1 MWYSM
6 SDRAKAVAM
15 EKVQKS
21 FEGLAALHEC
31 SWHLDAGG
39 MLCIAGSDGAGKST
53 LLRLA
58 AGLLQ
63 PDEGIITVNGQDV
76 KKSRQQVG
84 YMAQAFSWYTG
95 LSIEENLKFA
105 CNLYGMEEKYAA
117 EYRDEILQ
125 FVGLYRFKDRLA
137 GRLSGGM
144 KQKMALAAAII
155 HSPAVLLLDEPSTG
169 VDPVSRQELWE
180 LISSLNEKGTA
191 VAVATPY
198 FDETEYC
205 REVML
210 LDKGRILVHDSLHN
224 LKMRAENMED
234 LYFEL
239 TADDDI

>member
-6 SDRAKAVAM
+6 SDKAKAVAM
-15 EKVQKS
+15 ENVRKS
-21 FEGLAALHEC
+21 FDGLAALHEC
-31 SWHLDAGG
+31 SWHLAAGG

-63 PDEGIITVNGQDV
+63 PDAGTVKINGQDV
-76 KKSRQQVG
+76 QKTRQQVG
-84 YMAQAFSWYTG
+84 YMAQAFSWYAN

-105 CNLYGMEEKYAA
+105 CNLYGMEKKYAA

-125 FVGLYRFKDRLA
+125 FVGLYKFKDRLA

-144 KQKMALAAAII
+144 KQKLALAAAII

-191 VAVATPY
+191 VIVATPY
-198 FDETEYC
+198 FDEAEYC

-210 LDKGRILVHDSLHN
+210 LDKGRILAHDSLHN
-224 LKMRAENMED
+224 LKMRAEDMED

-239 TADDDI
+239 TADDEI